1 MCVVNCFACRQVT
14 PQEVQAFRESTM
26 FTKPW
31 LVIELSSQRQKP
43 KDLVS
48 EKSEGDSLDS
58 GYIQPWR
65 DIMPSLF
72 TSLTTEKELLA

>member
-1 MCVVNCFACRQVT
+1 MTCFARRQVT
-14 PQEVQAFRESTM
+14 PQELQAFRESTM

-48 EKSEGDSLDS
+48 EKSGKDSLDS
-58 GYIQPWR
+58 GYIHPWS
-65 DIMPSLF
+65 DIMPTLFSSLN
-72 TSLTTEKELLA
+72 TEKVLLE